1 MVDVEV
7 LRNVQQR
14 LSRYI
19 YAKGF
24 LSWNGIRKACNRI
37 ILALPENEQENFKN
51 KTYPEFDIFLPLL
64 RNGSAEVCRSNERA
78 SLLYCMNPNT
88 NLITSEGNEFIRGQ
102 EFFSIYRTKEDLL
115 KNNKKYR
122 EDVESMLT
130 FDSLSFLKSYTSLQQ
145 QITSY
150 AEEQIQ
156 VRVLHYEQNLAS
168 YQYEKKD
175 TQKIDIGI
183 YKLDDKAWTSPY
195 LLDKQNKIRKIPYYA
210 DDPDS
215 MNLARLYVRTNN
227 PTFTKP
233 IFEYDINTQELFCN
247 RYSEMPIL
255 LSRALILFEPKQL
268 ISKEFCTNY
277 PSVPFK
283 NVPKEGIKE
292 LKRIFS
298 DKTVLIK

>member
-1 MVDVEV
+1 MIDIEV
-7 LRNVQQR
+7 LRNVQKR

-51 KTYPEFDIFLPLL
+51 KAYPEFDIFLPLL
-64 RNGSAEVCRSNERA
+64 RNGSAEVCRSNDRA
-78 SLLYCMNPNT
+78 TLLYCMNPNT
-88 NLITSEGNEFIRGQ
+88 NLITSEGLELIRGQ
-102 EFFSIYRTKEDLL
+102 EFFSIYRTKEDLI
-115 KNNKKYR
+115 KNNKKIR
-122 EDVESMLT
+122 EAIESMLT
-130 FDSLSFLKSYTSLQQ
+130 FDPVAFLKSYPSIQQ

-150 AEEQIQ
+150 TEQQIQ
-156 VRVLHYEQNLAS
+156 SNALHYEQNLMN
-168 YQYEKKD
+168 YQYEKKES
-175 TQKIDIGI
+175 QKSDIGI
-183 YKLDDKAWTSPY
+183 YKLDDKAWTSHY
-195 LLDKQNKIRKIPYYA
+195 LVDKQNIIRKIPYYA

-227 PTFTKP
+227 AAFARP
-233 IFEYDINTQELFCN
+233 IFEYDVMSQELFYN

-255 LSRALILFEPKQL
+255 LSRALLLFEPKQL

-277 PSVPFK
+277 PSLPFK
-283 NVPKEGIKE
+283 KVPMEGFKE

-298 DKTVLIK
+298 DKTVIIK